1 MTINSLRLGILPI
14 LLFTLNSIYSQSTDA
29 VRAPLSV
36 GYYWKDLPVIQSILE
51 NEIAVTNAALGNP
64 KNTDKNK
71 GILIGYLSL
80 INNFKRSLSVTSNF
94 SEELERAFEFVKNED
109 VGIPY
114 KRILIVNDIFIKK
127 EELILKLT
135 TK

>member
-114 KRILIVNDIFIKK
+114 KRILIVKDIFIKK